1 MIQSSIFYSQLLRKS
16 LPFSEFFLLHVHSEI
31 CLHKSDRHLFLL
43 YTIFFLPGF
52 GGQSWWII
60 LLWTTY
66 PWIHIRVH
74 SEYVFL
80 WGGVHIF
87 ISLFLSSKAF
97 LLLYSSEAVVFS
109 FINFI
114 SISISFFPHMSVKV
128 VVSASYLLSR
138 CRFFHYNLFPC
149 HCFMKLRFILD
160 VISTRDWVTA
170 RLLQFPWIGSSN
182 RIIQTLSN
190 FKYVY
195 VPLGLG
201 LKGKL
206 YLTGL

>member
-1 MIQSSIFYSQLLRKS
+1 MFILRS
-16 LPFSEFFLLHVHSEI
+16 V
-31 CLHKSDRHLFLL
+31 
-43 YTIFFLPGF
+43 YTNLTDIFFFCTRFSSCLVSVVSLGELFSCEP
-52 GGQSWWII
+52 
-60 LLWTTY
+60 L
-66 PWIHIRVH
+66 IRGSISVYFR
-74 SEYVFL
+74 STFFY
-80 WGGVHIF
+80 GGVHIF

-160 VISTRDWVTA
+160 VISTRD
-170 RLLQFPWIGSSN
+170 
-182 RIIQTLSN
+182 
-190 FKYVY
+190 
-195 VPLGLG
+195 
-201 LKGKL
+201 
-206 YLTGL
+206 